1 MASLLDYRGR
11 TVLVTGAAGG
21 LGSALCRAFGRQG
34 ARIAA
39 LDRDAERVQALV
51 SALRADGVEAM
62 ALACDITDEAEC
74 RAAIASVGAIDV
86 LVNNAGISAR
96 TLLRETAPDVI
107 RRVMAVNFFGAV
119 NATQAA
125 LESLVARRGQIV
137 VISSIAGF
145 SPLVGRTA
153 YAASKHALHGFFDS
167 LRSEQPELAVMLAC
181 PSFIAT
187 GIERAA
193 LGGDGRPA
201 AAPRRTVAGEAQP
214 DAVAAAIVAAAQRGR
229 RLCLPAAMSRLAWWV
244 SRLAPRFYER
254 QMLHRVGAEYN
265 VN

>member
-1 MASLLDYRGR
+1 MASLRDYRGR

-39 LDRDAERVQALV
+39 LDRDAQRLQALV
-51 SALRADGVEAM
+51 AALRADGVEAM

-96 TLLRETAPDVI
+96 ALLRDTAPDVI

-125 LESLVARRGQIV
+125 LESLVARRGQVV

-153 YAASKHALHGFFDS
+153 YSASKHALHGFFDS
-167 LRSEQPELAVMLAC
+167 LRSEQP
-181 PSFIAT
+181 
-187 GIERAA
+187 
-193 LGGDGRPA
+193 
-201 AAPRRTVAGEAQP
+201 
-214 DAVAAAIVAAAQRGR
+214 
-229 RLCLPAAMSRLAWWV
+229 
-244 SRLAPRFYER
+244 
-254 QMLHRVGAEYN
+254 
-265 VN
+265 